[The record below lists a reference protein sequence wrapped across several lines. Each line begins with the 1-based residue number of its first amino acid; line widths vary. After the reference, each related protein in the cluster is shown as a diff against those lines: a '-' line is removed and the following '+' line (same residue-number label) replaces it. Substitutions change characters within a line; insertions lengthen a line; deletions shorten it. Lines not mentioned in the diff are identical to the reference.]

1 MGDPRPRNLPAGT
14 SIPVTAKRPAFR
26 IPENPQTVPK
36 KARLGARRKTH
47 LRKATAEL
55 RRHCHAKPFVRG
67 SRESAAHPRAARE
80 FFSARGAREGCGT
93 SRCRRCIRELRR
105 LLRNSGLRDRA
116 KSPRCGK
123 LRESAA
129 KRRERPL
136 EFPAR
141 RAARKAWRRDPR
153 FRCVIALL
161 PAERRS
167 KHSFAD
173 DA

>member
-67 SRESAAHPRAARE
+67 SRESAAPPRAARE
-80 FFSARGAREGCGT
+80 FLSARGAREGFGT
-93 SRCRRCIRELRR
+93 SRCRRCLRELPR
-105 LLRNSGLRDRA
+105 LLRNSSLRGRP
-116 KSPRCGK
+116 KSRRYENS
-123 LRESAA
+123 RESAA
-129 KRRERPL
+129 KRRGRPL
-136 EFPAR
+136 EF
-141 RAARKAWRRDPR
+141 
-153 FRCVIALL
+153 
-161 PAERRS
+161 
-167 KHSFAD
+167 
-173 DA
+173 